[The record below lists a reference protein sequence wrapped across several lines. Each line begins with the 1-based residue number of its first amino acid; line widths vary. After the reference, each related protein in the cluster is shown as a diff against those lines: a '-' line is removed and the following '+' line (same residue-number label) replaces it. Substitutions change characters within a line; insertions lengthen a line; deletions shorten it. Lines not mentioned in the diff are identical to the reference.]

1 VIGPIA
7 FDHCSSMIKRDIL
20 TTIDSAIA
28 NGIGKEKICALLQI
42 SERRIQRWKKR
53 QDDLDDRK
61 SGPVNAPHALLL
73 VEKDAIL
80 KIALNED
87 YIDDSHR
94 VLAAKAADEGLFFA
108 SASSVYKVM
117 RKNNLTADRTGKSH
131 KKGSSTVPM
140 RPVIDASNMRWCWDI
155 TYLQTGSRLVNFY
168 LFALLDEYS
177 RKVVAW
183 RISLDMKHENAL
195 ELLQDGLEKER
206 LDDIDVKL
214 PDLINDRGSQMKAQ
228 AFMKLCKDLGINQ
241 QFARPRTPN
250 DNPFIESF
258 FSTLKGYHKYP
269 GVFEND
275 IQAIT
280 YITEFM
286 DYYNNYRYHGEI
298 GFVTPEQR
306 HSGKDKTI
314 VDKRKKGMIK
324 ARKLRITS
332 NKCENNI
339 KNIDKSLVLV

>member
-1 VIGPIA
+1 MIGPIA
-7 FDHCSSMIKRDIL
+7 FDHCTSMIKREIL
-20 TTIDSAIA
+20 TTIDYAID
-28 NGIGKEKICALLQI
+28 NGIGKKKTCMLLQI
-42 SERRIQRWKKR
+42 SQRRIQRWRNR
-53 QDDLDDRK
+53 QDDLDDHR
-61 SGPVNAPHALLL
+61 SGPVNAPHALLP

-80 KIALNED
+80 KIALHED

-94 VLAAKAADEGLFFA
+94 VLAAKAADMGLFFA
-108 SASSVYKVM
+108 SASSVYNVM
-117 RKNNLTADRTGKSH
+117 RKNNLTADRTGKSN
-131 KKGSSTVPM
+131 KNGSGTVPV

-155 TYLQTGSRLVNFY
+155 TYLQTKYRLINYY

-183 RISLDMKHENAL
+183 RISLDLKHGNAL
-195 ELLQDGLEKER
+195 ELLQDGLEKEG
-206 LDDIDVKL
+206 LDDIDIKL

-228 AFMKLCKDLGINQ
+228 GFMKLCKDLGIHQ

-269 GVFEND
+269 GIFESD
-275 IQAIT
+275 IHAIT

-306 HSGKDKTI
+306 HSGKDKI
-314 VDKRKKGMIK
+314 IIEKRKKGMIN
-324 ARKLRITS
+324 ARKTRVVF
-332 NKCENNI
+332 NKCK
-339 KNIDKSLVLV
+339 KNVKDIDSSCVLV